1 MAKAAAPTISPA
13 HAQDLPA
20 LVAILAQDEQGGHG
34 DHWSLA
40 RAPAYAEALRE
51 VLAEPGSILRV
62 ARDSAGQPLG
72 LLHLLVHRI
81 LPGGGP
87 RVAQVISLFVAAQA
101 RGQGV
106 GAALLAD
113 AEALARAR
121 GASVVSLVSN
131 KVRLDAHRFYRAQGY
146 EQRHEGFK
154 KKL

>member
-1 MAKAAAPTISPA
+1 MAKQGAAHISSA
-13 HAQDLPA
+13 REEDLPA

-34 DHWSLA
+34 DFWSTE
-40 RAPAYAEALRE
+40 RAPSYRQALRE
-51 VLAEPGSILRV
+51 LLTEPGSILRV
-62 ARDSAGQPLG
+62 ARDADDRPLG

-87 RVAQVISLFVAAQA
+87 RVAQVVSLFVAAQA

-113 AEALARAR
+113 AEALAAAR
-121 GASVVSLVSN
+121 GAAVVSLVSN
-131 KVRLDAHRFYRAQGY
+131 KVRLDAHRFYRTQGY

-154 KKL
+154 KTL